1 MGNARLGIKNY
12 IFGIDSLSLHEGRSV
27 FVVVFTQPIIST
39 PPTVFS
45 RRHLSQTSDVVHYV
59 PLLVQCAYNGHVEQ

>member
-27 FVVVFTQPIIST
+27 FVVVLTQPITSNPPYGLQQET
-39 PPTVFS
+39 PKSNV
-45 RRHLSQTSDVVHYV
+45 
-59 PLLVQCAYNGHVEQ
+59 